1 MEVLKKIMDWLGSIP
16 ADKLLHFIAGMLIAG
31 VVGIIPCFANYAL
44 IVVAIAGVAKES
56 YDQYSYG
63 GWCWYDLLYTV
74 IGGAVMQV
82 LVVLI
87 R

>member
-1 MEVLKKIMDWLGSIP
+1 MEKILNFLGSIQ

-44 IVVAIAGVAKES
+44 IVAAVAGVAKEA

-82 LVVLI
+82 FVWIL
-87 R
+87 

>member
-1 MEVLKKIMDWLGSIP
+1 MEKILNFLGSIK
-16 ADKLLHFIAGMLIAG
+16 ADKLRHLIAGMLIAG

-44 IVVAIAGVAKES
+44 IVAAIAGVAKEV

-63 GWCWYDLLYTV
+63 GWCWYDLLYTA

-82 LVVLI
+82 FVWIL
-87 R
+87 

>member
-1 MEVLKKIMDWLGSIP
+1 MKKILNFLGSIE

-44 IVVAIAGVAKES
+44 IVAAVAGVAKEA
-56 YDQYSYG
+56 YDQYSYD

-74 IGGAVMQV
+74 IGGAIMQCFV
-82 LVVLI
+82 WIL
-87 R
+87 

>member
-1 MEVLKKIMDWLGSIP
+1 MKKILNFLGSIK

-44 IVVAIAGVAKES
+44 IVAVIAGVAKEY

-82 LVVLI
+82 FVWIL
-87 R
+87 